1 MGDST
6 ENTNELDSYGVW
18 VKRPPQD
25 SNEDTIFPETE
36 VPAEPLD
43 EALTEDGSFDIPDF
57 GEIPSEN
64 SEPGETDGSQDID
77 IDSFGDFSSENGEET
92 EISMDDFLDDS
103 GSGQSSSE
111 DGEISLD
118 DFMGGSSGD
127 GEISLDDFLDGDS
140 FGSDS
145 GKPQKEDDVG
155 NDEALDIKLDFDPPE
170 NEVVPTE
177 EIIEETDYDSEE
189 EFDSDSE
196 ESVQKDINESSSVDV
211 GPMEEVSL
219 DDFSLDE
226 SDAAS
231 ADAAA
236 AAVAG
241 AAENGEENSADG
253 ASGSF
258 AAPKKTVIDY
268 DLAITED
275 DEISSSPSIKEIKT
289 DANAEEKETST
300 ESTAV
305 NNELLERIISDL
317 SGLKSEIST
326 LKNDLAILKDRE
338 SFEKEPGFPVD
349 KEGSGVVAETAE
361 EEPSGFFNNSD
372 EDETIALSGDELT
385 NIMNSADF
393 TEEVV
398 DNTGISAEPE
408 IVENEEA
415 EIPEYISDDEIAQ
428 SSTEEETSEEPQEEP
443 FSAAEETIGSESAFE
458 TASELSESE
467 KEEIPADGI
476 PSDNAGDIFE
486 SVSSEDQVSSEDMFS
501 EAPSFEQFEVP
512 EEDKTDGN
520 IPETENFSGTPDI
533 QTEDFSSDE
542 IPETIPE
549 DIIDE
554 PVLSESSETSSG
566 DFEEDFPSLPEESFG
581 EENTEQNLAE
591 SEFGGTENGEPF
603 ISEMETENASD
614 AEEEQ
619 EPELRIE
626 LEDAG
631 EDIEEPV
638 FENVEDNL
646 PEEIDIP
653 KVDNVASADE
663 EKTADDIMVASS
675 NSDFMDSVSTDEPM
689 ISEEPLVS
697 EETETQAEN
706 SQTEESELEIL
717 EEPEIVENEEP
728 VISEDLPSLEEP
740 ENPAEETLDFEP
752 KPASDMFKDEIM
764 EEPPTVEEAI
774 TDENIDYL
782 KEDSE
787 SLDDSSA
794 SESKAETPSAENKG
808 DLPED
813 IKADVKSVLLY
824 MDQLLENLPEE
835 KIMEFAKSEQFATY
849 KKLFN
854 ELGLS

>member
-36 VPAEPLD
+36 VPAESPD

-64 SEPGETDGSQDID
+64 SASEENGGTEDID
-77 IDSFGDFSSENGEET
+77 IDSFGDFSGDSGEET

-103 GSGQSSSE
+103 GSGSSG

-140 FGSDS
+140 FGSGS
-145 GKPQKEDDVG
+145 GKAQKEDDVG
-155 NDEALDIKLDFDPPE
+155 NDEALDIKLDFDPPQ

-177 EIIEETDYDSEE
+177 EIIEETDYDSED

-196 ESVQKDINESSSVDV
+196 ESVQEDINESSSVDV

-241 AAENGEENSADG
+241 AAENGGESSQDG
-253 ASGSF
+253 SSGSF

-289 DANAEEKETST
+289 DAIAEEKETST

-349 KEGSGVVAETAE
+349 KESSAVVAETAE

-398 DNTGISAEPE
+398 DSTGISAEPE

-415 EIPEYISDDEIAQ
+415 ELPEYISDEEIAQ
-428 SSTEEETSEEPQEEP
+428 SSTEEETAEELQEEP
-443 FSAAEETIGSESAFE
+443 FSVAEETSAQDAEPETISETE
-458 TASELSESE
+458 TEDFQT
-467 KEEIPADGI
+467 DGI
-476 PSDNAGDIFE
+476 PSASDTEEE
-486 SVSSEDQVSSEDMFS
+486 SVYSADEISSEDMFS
-501 EAPSFEQFEVP
+501 ETPSFEET
-512 EEDKTDGN
+512 ETDGN
-520 IPETENFSGTPDI
+520 ISETESFGEPAEI
-533 QTEDFSSDE
+533 QPEDFSSEE

-554 PVLSESSETSSG
+554 PVLSESAETSG
-566 DFEEDFPSLPEESFG
+566 DFTEDFPSLPEEPFA
-581 EENTEQNLAE
+581 EENKEQDTEA
-591 SEFGGTENGEPF
+591 TE
-603 ISEMETENASD
+603 ISAAETEEPLLSD
-614 AEEEQ
+614 SGLETETVFETED
-619 EPELRIE
+619 EPETE
-626 LEDAG
+626 LSADFEDAG
-631 EDIEEPV
+631 IEEPV
-638 FENVEDNL
+638 FENVEDSL

-653 KVDNVASADE
+653 KVDDVASEEE
-663 EKTADDIMVASS
+663 EKNADDIMVASS
-675 NSDFMDSVSTDEPM
+675 NSDFMDSVSTDEPL
-689 ISEEPLVS
+689 ISDEDETSAEPENIQAEEP
-697 EETETQAEN
+697 
-706 SQTEESELEIL
+706 ESELEVF
-717 EEPEIVENEEP
+717 EEPEIIENEEP
-728 VISEDLPSLEEP
+728 VISEEIPAFEEP
-740 ENPAEETLDFEP
+740 AISEEETLDFEP

-787 SLDDSSA
+787 NLDDSSD
-794 SESKAETPSAENKG
+794 SENAQETPSSESKG

>member
-36 VPAEPLD
+36 VPAESLD

-64 SEPGETDGSQDID
+64 SASEENGDEDID
-77 IDSFGDFSSENGEET
+77 IDSFGDFSGDSGEET

-103 GSGQSSSE
+103 GSGSSG

-140 FGSDS
+140 FGSGS
-145 GKPQKEDDVG
+145 GKAQKEDDVG
-155 NDEALDIKLDFDPPE
+155 NDEALDIKLDFDPPKD
-170 NEVVPTE
+170 EVVPTE
-177 EIIEETDYDSEE
+177 EIIEETDYDSED
-189 EFDSDSE
+189 EFDSESE
-196 ESVQKDINESSSVDV
+196 ESVQEDINESSSVDV

-241 AAENGEENSADG
+241 AAGNGGESSQDG
-253 ASGSF
+253 SSGSF

-289 DANAEEKETST
+289 DAIAEEKETST

-415 EIPEYISDDEIAQ
+415 ELPEFISDEEIAK
-428 SSTEEETSEEPQEEP
+428 SSTEEETSEAPQEEP
-443 FSAAEETIGSESAFE
+443 FSVAEETSVPE
-458 TASELSESE
+458 TEAEDFQT
-467 KEEIPADGI
+467 DGI
-476 PSDNAGDIFE
+476 PSESDAEEE
-486 SVSSEDQVSSEDMFS
+486 SVDSADEISSEDMFS
-501 EAPSFEQFEVP
+501 ETPSFEET
-512 EEDKTDGN
+512 ETDGN
-520 IPETENFSGTPDI
+520 ISETESFGVPAEI
-533 QTEDFSSDE
+533 QSEDFSSEE

-554 PVLSESSETSSG
+554 PVLSESAETSG
-566 DFEEDFPSLPEESFG
+566 NFTEDFPSLPEEPFA
-581 EENTEQNLAE
+581 EENKEQDTEA
-591 SEFGGTENGEPF
+591 TE
-603 ISEMETENASD
+603 ISAAETEEPLLSD
-614 AEEEQ
+614 SGLETETVYETED
-619 EPELRIE
+619 EPEAE
-626 LEDAG
+626 VSADFEG
-631 EDIEEPV
+631 EVIDEPV
-638 FENVEDNL
+638 FENVEDSL

-653 KVDNVASADE
+653 KVDDVASDDE

-675 NSDFMDSVSTDEPM
+675 NSDFMDSVSTDEPL
-689 ISEEPLVS
+689 ISDEDETSAEPENIQTEEP
-697 EETETQAEN
+697 
-706 SQTEESELEIL
+706 ESELEVF
-717 EEPEIVENEEP
+717 EEPEIIENEEPTISEEIPAFEEP
-728 VISEDLPSLEEP
+728 VISE
-740 ENPAEETLDFEP
+740 EETLDFEP

-774 TDENIDYL
+774 TNENIDYL

-787 SLDDSSA
+787 NLDDSSD
-794 SESKAETPSAENKG
+794 SENAQETPSSENKG

>member
-36 VPAEPLD
+36 VPAESLD

-64 SEPGETDGSQDID
+64 TASEENGDEDIDID
-77 IDSFGDFSSENGEET
+77 IDSFGDFSGDSGEET

-103 GSGQSSSE
+103 GSGSSG

-140 FGSDS
+140 FGSSS
-145 GKPQKEDDVG
+145 GKAQKEDDVG
-155 NDEALDIKLDFDPPE
+155 NDEALDIKLDFDPPKD
-170 NEVVPTE
+170 EVVPTE
-177 EIIEETDYDSEE
+177 EIIEETDYDSED
-189 EFDSDSE
+189 EFDSESE
-196 ESVQKDINESSSVDV
+196 ESVKEDINESASVDV

-241 AAENGEENSADG
+241 AAGNGGESSEDG
-253 ASGSF
+253 SSGSF

-289 DANAEEKETST
+289 DAIAEEKETST

-415 EIPEYISDDEIAQ
+415 EIPEFISDEEISQ
-428 SSTEEETSEEPQEEP
+428 SSTEEEKAEEPQEEP
-443 FSAAEETIGSESAFE
+443 FSVAEETSAPE
-458 TASELSESE
+458 TEAETLSETE
-467 KEEIPADGI
+467 TEDFQTDGI
-476 PSDNAGDIFE
+476 PSESDAEAE
-486 SVSSEDQVSSEDMFS
+486 SVDSADELSSEDMFS
-501 EAPSFEQFEVP
+501 ETPSFEET
-512 EEDKTDGN
+512 ETDGN
-520 IPETENFSGTPDI
+520 ISETESFGEPAEI
-533 QTEDFSSDE
+533 QPEDFSSEE

-554 PVLSESSETSSG
+554 PVLSESAETSG
-566 DFEEDFPSLPEESFG
+566 DFTEDFPSLPEEPF
-581 EENTEQNLAE
+581 AE
-591 SEFGGTENGEPF
+591 ENGEQDT
-603 ISEMETENASD
+603 EATETEEPFLSD
-614 AEEEQ
+614 SGLETED
-619 EPELRIE
+619 EPEAE
-626 LEDAG
+626 LSADFED
-631 EDIEEPV
+631 EVIDEPV
-638 FENVEDNL
+638 FETVEDSL

-653 KVDNVASADE
+653 KVDDVASDDE

-675 NSDFMDSVSTDEPM
+675 NSDFMDSVSTDEPL
-689 ISEEPLVS
+689 ISDEDETS
-697 EETETQAEN
+697 AETENIQAAEP
-706 SQTEESELEIL
+706 ESELEVF
-717 EEPEIVENEEP
+717 EEPEIIENEEPTLSEEIPAFEEP
-728 VISEDLPSLEEP
+728 VISE
-740 ENPAEETLDFEP
+740 EETLDFEP

-787 SLDDSSA
+787 NLDDSSD
-794 SESKAETPSAENKG
+794 SENAQETPSSESKG

>member
-36 VPAEPLD
+36 VPAESLD

-64 SEPGETDGSQDID
+64 SASEENGDEDID
-77 IDSFGDFSSENGEET
+77 IDSFGDFSGDSGEET

-103 GSGQSSSE
+103 GSGSSG

-140 FGSDS
+140 FGSGS
-145 GKPQKEDDVG
+145 GKAQKEDDVG
-155 NDEALDIKLDFDPPE
+155 NDEALDIKLDFDPPKD
-170 NEVVPTE
+170 EVVPTE
-177 EIIEETDYDSEE
+177 EIIEETDYDSED

-196 ESVQKDINESSSVDV
+196 ESVQEDINESSSVDV

-241 AAENGEENSADG
+241 AAENGGESSQDG
-253 ASGSF
+253 SSGSF

-289 DANAEEKETST
+289 DAIAEEKETST

-415 EIPEYISDDEIAQ
+415 EIPEFISDEEIAK
-428 SSTEEETSEEPQEEP
+428 SSTEEPQEEP
-443 FSAAEETIGSESAFE
+443 FSVAEETSAPE
-458 TASELSESE
+458 TEAETLSETE
-467 KEEIPADGI
+467 TEDFQTDGI
-476 PSDNAGDIFE
+476 PSESDAEEE
-486 SVSSEDQVSSEDMFS
+486 SVDSADEISSEDMFS
-501 EAPSFEQFEVP
+501 ETPSFEET
-512 EEDKTDGN
+512 ETDGN
-520 IPETENFSGTPDI
+520 ISETESFGVPAEI
-533 QTEDFSSDE
+533 QSEDFSSEE

-554 PVLSESSETSSG
+554 PVLSESAETSG
-566 DFEEDFPSLPEESFG
+566 DFTEDFPSLPEEPFA
-581 EENTEQNLAE
+581 EENKEQDTEA
-591 SEFGGTENGEPF
+591 TE
-603 ISEMETENASD
+603 ISTAETEEPLLSD
-614 AEEEQ
+614 SGLETETVYETED
-619 EPELRIE
+619 EPEAE
-626 LEDAG
+626 LSADFEDAG
-631 EDIEEPV
+631 IEEPV
-638 FENVEDNL
+638 FENVEDSL

-653 KVDNVASADE
+653 KVDDVASDDE

-675 NSDFMDSVSTDEPM
+675 NSDFMDSVSTDEPI
-689 ISEEPLVS
+689 ISDEDETSAEPENIQTEEP
-697 EETETQAEN
+697 
-706 SQTEESELEIL
+706 ESELEVF
-717 EEPEIVENEEP
+717 EEPEIIENEEPTISEEIPAFEEP
-728 VISEDLPSLEEP
+728 VISE
-740 ENPAEETLDFEP
+740 EETLDFEP

-787 SLDDSSA
+787 NLDDSSD
-794 SESKAETPSAENKG
+794 SENAQETPSSESKG

>member
-36 VPAEPLD
+36 VPAESPD

-64 SEPGETDGSQDID
+64 SASEENGGTEDID
-77 IDSFGDFSSENGEET
+77 IDSFGDFSGDSGEET

-103 GSGQSSSE
+103 GSGSSG

-140 FGSDS
+140 FGSGS
-145 GKPQKEDDVG
+145 GKAQKEDDVG
-155 NDEALDIKLDFDPPE
+155 NDEALDIKLDFDPPQ

-177 EIIEETDYDSEE
+177 EIIEETDYDSED

-196 ESVQKDINESSSVDV
+196 ESVQEDINESSSVDV

-241 AAENGEENSADG
+241 AAENGGESSQDG
-253 ASGSF
+253 SSGSF

-289 DANAEEKETST
+289 DAIAEEKETST

-349 KEGSGVVAETAE
+349 KEGTGVVTETAE

-398 DNTGISAEPE
+398 DSTGISAEPE

-415 EIPEYISDDEIAQ
+415 ELPEYISDEEIAQ
-428 SSTEEETSEEPQEEP
+428 SSTEEETAEELQEEP
-443 FSAAEETIGSESAFE
+443 FSVAEETSAQDAEPETISETE
-458 TASELSESE
+458 TGTEDFQT
-467 KEEIPADGI
+467 DGI
-476 PSDNAGDIFE
+476 PSASDTEEE
-486 SVSSEDQVSSEDMFS
+486 SVYSADEISSEDMFS
-501 EAPSFEQFEVP
+501 ETPSFEET
-512 EEDKTDGN
+512 ETDGN
-520 IPETENFSGTPDI
+520 TSETESFGEPAEI
-533 QTEDFSSDE
+533 QPEDFSSEE

-554 PVLSESSETSSG
+554 PVLSESAETSG
-566 DFEEDFPSLPEESFG
+566 DFTEDFPSLPEEPFA
-581 EENTEQNLAE
+581 EENKEQDTEA
-591 SEFGGTENGEPF
+591 TE
-603 ISEMETENASD
+603 ISAAETEEPLLSD
-614 AEEEQ
+614 SGLETETVFETED
-619 EPELRIE
+619 EPETE
-626 LEDAG
+626 LSADFEDAG
-631 EDIEEPV
+631 IEEPV
-638 FENVEDNL
+638 FENAEDSL

-653 KVDNVASADE
+653 KVDDVASDDE
-663 EKTADDIMVASS
+663 EKNADDIMVASS
-675 NSDFMDSVSTDEPM
+675 NSDFMDSVSTDEPI
-689 ISEEPLVS
+689 ISDEDETSAEPENIQTEEP
-697 EETETQAEN
+697 
-706 SQTEESELEIL
+706 ESELEVF
-717 EEPEIVENEEP
+717 EEPEIIENEEP
-728 VISEDLPSLEEP
+728 VISEEIPAFEEP
-740 ENPAEETLDFEP
+740 AISEEETLDFEP

-787 SLDDSSA
+787 NLDDSSD
-794 SESKAETPSAENKG
+794 SENAQETPSSESKG

>member
-36 VPAEPLD
+36 VPAESLD

-64 SEPGETDGSQDID
+64 TASEENGDEDIDID
-77 IDSFGDFSSENGEET
+77 IDSFGDFSGDSGEET

-103 GSGQSSSE
+103 GSGSSG

-140 FGSDS
+140 FGSGS
-145 GKPQKEDDVG
+145 GKAQKEDDVG
-155 NDEALDIKLDFDPPE
+155 NDEALDIKLDFDPPKD
-170 NEVVPTE
+170 EVVPTE
-177 EIIEETDYDSEE
+177 EIIEETDYDSED
-189 EFDSDSE
+189 EFDSESE
-196 ESVQKDINESSSVDV
+196 ESVQEDINESSSVDV

-241 AAENGEENSADG
+241 AAGNGGESSEDG
-253 ASGSF
+253 SSGSF

-289 DANAEEKETST
+289 DAIAEEKETST

-408 IVENEEA
+408 IVENEEE
-415 EIPEYISDDEIAQ
+415 EIPEFISDEEIAQ
-428 SSTEEETSEEPQEEP
+428 SSTEEETAEEPQEEP
-443 FSAAEETIGSESAFE
+443 FSVAEETSAPE
-458 TASELSESE
+458 TEAETLSETE
-467 KEEIPADGI
+467 TEDFQIDGI
-476 PSDNAGDIFE
+476 PSEIDAEAE
-486 SVSSEDQVSSEDMFS
+486 SVDSADELSSEDMFS
-501 EAPSFEQFEVP
+501 ETPSFEET
-512 EEDKTDGN
+512 ETDGN
-520 IPETENFSGTPDI
+520 ISETESFGEPAEI
-533 QTEDFSSDE
+533 QPEDFSSEE

-554 PVLSESSETSSG
+554 PVLSESAETSG
-566 DFEEDFPSLPEESFG
+566 DFTEDFPSLPKEPFA
-581 EENTEQNLAE
+581 EENKEQDTEA
-591 SEFGGTENGEPF
+591 TE
-603 ISEMETENASD
+603 ISATETEEPLLSD
-614 AEEEQ
+614 SGLETETVFETED
-619 EPELRIE
+619 EPEAE
-626 LEDAG
+626 LSADFED
-631 EDIEEPV
+631 EVIDEPV
-638 FENVEDNL
+638 FETVEDSL

-653 KVDNVASADE
+653 KVDDVASDDE

-675 NSDFMDSVSTDEPM
+675 NSDFMDSVSTDEPI
-689 ISEEPLVS
+689 ISDEDETSAEPENIQTEEP
-697 EETETQAEN
+697 
-706 SQTEESELEIL
+706 ESELEVF
-717 EEPEIVENEEP
+717 EEPEIIENEEPSISEEIPAFEEP
-728 VISEDLPSLEEP
+728 VISE
-740 ENPAEETLDFEP
+740 EETLDFEP

-787 SLDDSSA
+787 NLDDSSDSENA
-794 SESKAETPSAENKG
+794 KETSSSESKG

>member
-36 VPAEPLD
+36 VPAESLD

-64 SEPGETDGSQDID
+64 TASEENGDEDID
-77 IDSFGDFSSENGEET
+77 IDSFGDFSGDSGEET

-103 GSGQSSSE
+103 GSGSSG

-140 FGSDS
+140 FGSGS
-145 GKPQKEDDVG
+145 GKAQKEDDVG
-155 NDEALDIKLDFDPPE
+155 NDEALDIKLDFDPPKD
-170 NEVVPTE
+170 EVVPTE
-177 EIIEETDYDSEE
+177 EIIEETDYDSED
-189 EFDSDSE
+189 EFDSESE
-196 ESVQKDINESSSVDV
+196 ESVQEDINESSSVDV

-241 AAENGEENSADG
+241 SAGNSGESSEDG
-253 ASGSF
+253 SSGSF

-289 DANAEEKETST
+289 DAIAEEKETST

-415 EIPEYISDDEIAQ
+415 EIPEFISDEEIAK
-428 SSTEEETSEEPQEEP
+428 SSTEEETAEEPQEEP
-443 FSAAEETIGSESAFE
+443 FSVAEETSAPE
-458 TASELSESE
+458 TEAETLSETE
-467 KEEIPADGI
+467 TEDFQTDGI
-476 PSDNAGDIFE
+476 PSESDAEEE
-486 SVSSEDQVSSEDMFS
+486 SVDSADEISSEDMFS
-501 EAPSFEQFEVP
+501 ETPSFEET
-512 EEDKTDGN
+512 ETDGN
-520 IPETENFSGTPDI
+520 ISETESFGVPAEI
-533 QTEDFSSDE
+533 QSEDFSSEE

-554 PVLSESSETSSG
+554 PVLSESAETSG
-566 DFEEDFPSLPEESFG
+566 DFTEDFPSLPEEPFA
-581 EENTEQNLAE
+581 EENKEQDTEA
-591 SEFGGTENGEPF
+591 TE
-603 ISEMETENASD
+603 ISTAETEEPLLSD
-614 AEEEQ
+614 SGLETETVYETED
-619 EPELRIE
+619 EPEAE
-626 LEDAG
+626 LSAG
-631 EDIEEPV
+631 IEEPV
-638 FENVEDNL
+638 FENVEDSL

-653 KVDNVASADE
+653 KVDDVASDDE

-675 NSDFMDSVSTDEPM
+675 NSDFMDSVSTDEPI
-689 ISEEPLVS
+689 ISDEDETSAEPENIQTEEP
-697 EETETQAEN
+697 
-706 SQTEESELEIL
+706 ESELEVF
-717 EEPEIVENEEP
+717 EEPEIIENEEPTISEEIPAFEEP
-728 VISEDLPSLEEP
+728 VISE
-740 ENPAEETLDFEP
+740 EETLDFEP

-787 SLDDSSA
+787 NLDDSSD
-794 SESKAETPSAENKG
+794 SENAQETPSSESKG